1 MHNFYSDTQTKPTA
15 AMRAT
20 VLDAEVGDEQLATD
34 PTTTRLESRVAEL
47 LGKEAALF
55 LPSGTMCNE
64 IAIKVH
70 IDPGDEVIAHW
81 SSHIIGYES
90 GGPAALAGAMVHP
103 LGGDHGRFTGEQVA
117 RAIRPKS
124 RYMPP
129 SRLVSIEQTANL
141 AGGAIWPLEV
151 IDEVAEVAH
160 SAGLLTH
167 MDGARLLNAAVA
179 TGIPAARYAEGMD
192 SVWIDLTKGL
202 GAGVGAVM
210 AGSLDFIDRA
220 WRWKQ
225 QWGGAMRQ
233 SGILA
238 AMGLYA
244 LDHHVDR
251 MADDHA
257 RAARIGTSLAGM
269 ARVEN
274 VLPVETNIVIFRM
287 APDGPGS
294 AELIETARE
303 AGVLISPRDE
313 RTCRIVTHLDV
324 DDDDVDVL
332 LEVMAS
338 ALE

>member
-1 MHNFYSDTQTKPTA
+1 MLARLGSAIDNPPDGGAEEHTRELE
-15 AMRAT
+15 RAVSALT
-20 VLDAEVGDEQLATD
+20 
-34 PTTTRLESRVAEL
+34 S
-47 LGKEAALF
+47 KEAALF

-141 AGGAIWPLEV
+141 AGGALWPLEV

-179 TGIPAARYAEGMD
+179 TGIPAARHAEGMD
-192 SVWIDLTKGL
+192 RVWNFLTKGR

-210 AGSLDFIDRA
+210 ACSLKFIERA

-225 QWGGAMRQ
+225 QGGGRCASPESSPQWASTHSTIMWTGWPMTMPGQ
-233 SGILA
+233 PASGRPWP
-238 AMGLYA
+238 GWPGW
-244 LDHHVDR
+244 
-251 MADDHA
+251 
-257 RAARIGTSLAGM
+257 RASCRWRRTS
-269 ARVEN
+269 
-274 VLPVETNIVIFRM
+274 
-287 APDGPGS
+287 
-294 AELIETARE
+294 
-303 AGVLISPRDE
+303 
-313 RTCRIVTHLDV
+313 
-324 DDDDVDVL
+324 
-332 LEVMAS
+332 
-338 ALE
+338 